1 MALAVMCNDFK
12 AIANHAVHTDDDK
25 KIVRNHLIAMK
36 KELATL
42 KKEME
47 KRAKRSSAANPS
59 SSIPTTSAQ
68 SRGPTPH
75 AAPKRIRSGPQAWK
89 TTCNQASTTNS
100 APTQD
105 TAPTTQCIAAGQ
117 SHYPATAES
126 GMSETTAASSGTSQA
141 PNICDPRISNTKG
154 RKRKHAFQ
162 NPLNLG
168 KKEIRTCK
176 ECGSTEHDYRTCK
189 QRGELPEM

>member
-1 MALAVMCNDFK
+1 MALEVMCNDFK
-12 AIANHAVHTDDDK
+12 AIANHAINTDDGK
-25 KIVRNHLIAMK
+25 KIVCNHLTAMK

-59 SSIPTTSAQ
+59 SSVPTTSAQ

-75 AAPKRIRSGPQAWK
+75 AAPKRTRSGPQSQK
-89 TTCNQASTTNS
+89 TTCNQATTTNS

-105 TAPTTQCIAAGQ
+105 TTPTTQGIAAGQ
-117 SHYPATAES
+117 SHDP
-126 GMSETTAASSGTSQA
+126 SETTAVSCGASQA
-141 PNICDPRISNTKG
+141 PNIRDPRISNMKG
-154 RKRKHAFQ
+154 RKWKHAFQ

-168 KKEIRTCK
+168 KR
-176 ECGSTEHDYRTCK
+176 
-189 QRGELPEM
+189 